1 MLRHSRLGKVQPT
14 DNILAATGLTARK
27 LAQDAK
33 AGRMRKRGQPSGD
46 PLVTIPP
53 MIRNTAVHR
62 LSSIYD
68 ECVTGKADCG
78 DCRIQSRVVA

>member
-1 MLRHSRLGKVQPT
+1 
-14 DNILAATGLTARK
+14 
-27 LAQDAK
+27 
-33 AGRMRKRGQPSGD
+33 MRKRGQPSGD

-68 ECVTGKADCG
+68 ECVTSKAQCG
-78 DCRIQSRVVA
+78 DCRFQSRVVA